1 MAIEQTNLQGFT
13 SESNQSSENNESS
26 SPDDKDEIPRTEL
39 QKEYLLDCEAR
50 LSFRTIENYKAS
62 LNEFQKFLDDK
73 TIEEASKLDV
83 RKFLNELKK
92 NGRARSTISQR
103 LSDIRS
109 FLDYA
114 RECHDVETPT
124 LRRINVGDYPKS
136 KWEGFGRDPLTRG
149 EVRKLIEAAKTLR
162 NTLIVSF
169 LYYLGLR
176 VGGLVRLKLEC
187 LRREDRLVDVV
198 GKGEKPR
205 TVPYP
210 AELDRPIDRWLRKER
225 KGYANSERSPYFFPS
240 KHGVRL
246 SANTIYDIVHEVATE
261 AGVQEVVGEKGNGDK
276 IYKVKPHVLRYS
288 FATHALEDGVPLKHI
303 EQIMGH
309 EDVKTTLVYTG
320 ESGVFDAY
328 REKFRGV

>member
-1 MAIEQTNLQGFT
+1 MSLAQTDLQDF
-13 SESNQSSENNESS
+13 SSEKNRSGKKDEESLS
-26 SPDDKDEIPRTEL
+26 YDKDEVPRTKL

-50 LSFRTIENYKAS
+50 LSSRTVENYKAS
-62 LNEFQKFLDDK
+62 LNEFQNFLCDK

-92 NGRARSTISQR
+92 NGRARSTISLR

-124 LRRINVGDYPKS
+124 LRRINVGNYPKS
-136 KWEGFGRDPLTRG
+136 KWEGSGRDPLTRG
-149 EVRKLIEAAKTLR
+149 EVRKLIETPETLR
-162 NTLIVSF
+162 NTLIIAF

-176 VGGLVRLKLEC
+176 AGGLVRLKLED
-187 LRREDRLVDVV
+187 LKRKDRLVDVV
-198 GKGEKPR
+198 EKGDKPR

-210 AELDRPIDRWLRKER
+210 NRLDRPINRWLREER
-225 KGYANSERSPYFFPS
+225 KGYASSERSSYFFPS
-240 KHGVRL
+240 KHGDRL
-246 SANTIYDIVHEVATE
+246 STNSVYDIVHNIAVE
-261 AGVQEVVGEKGNGDK
+261 AGVQEAVGEKGNGDK
-276 IYKVKPHVLRYS
+276 IYKVKPHVLRHS

-309 EDVKTTLVYTG
+309 EDVKTTMGYTG
-320 ESGVFDAY
+320 KSGVFDTY
-328 REKFRGV
+328 RENFKGV